1 MSQECRLIFQIKR
14 GKEVKT
20 MIHLASAA
28 RNQSWCCQAARNQSI
43 IKFQLFNSNKPIE
56 ELSKLVFSTTGTMQE
71 NWSMKC
77 LTTSIAE
84 MKKNERGSYL
94 RKHNYDTLKWQF
106 CCNLRSMKCLA
117 MSIAEM
123 KKNERGSYLG
133 KHNYNA
139 LKWQFFC
146 NLPQQSIGLH
156 PI

>member
-1 MSQECRLIFQIKR
+1 MPQECRLIFQIKR

-20 MIHLASAA
+20 MIHLASELL
-28 RNQSWCCQAARNQSI
+28 SCQEPINYQVST
-43 IKFQLFNSNKPIE
+43 FNSNKPIE

-133 KHNYNA
+133 KHNYDA

-146 NLPQQSIGLH
+146 NLLQQSTGLH